1 MSKIKTV
8 KSFIQDQE
16 GIPPDQQRLI
26 FAGKQLEDD
35 RRLCQYYIT
44 KESTLHLVLRLRGMI
59 STFDYELDETDV
71 FSKFLHYYGSDPSV
85 EKPSPDDIRKLM
97 SDPKNRKTRGDEGYT
112 FQEKTEFLHQTEMDQ
127 LKFFMDQVYE
137 KKDKPTDLKIVF
149 SSKAAFDKVLG
160 LDASSEI
167 FNTTRELHMTGC
179 GKIALRRTKA
189 LSTPFLS
196 IWIRKKK
203 GDRRSNSV

>member
-1 MSKIKTV
+1 MLRLRNRTIVVDPENKLSYRKLRSGKWVRRSSHNVSYQKPTLPLFIKTLTGKTLFHAFHRMSKIKTV

-97 SDPKNRKTRGDEGYT
+97 SDPKNRKARGDEGYT
-112 FQEKTEFLHQTEMDQ
+112 FQEKNG
-127 LKFFMDQVYE
+127 
-137 KKDKPTDLKIVF
+137 VF
-149 SSKAAFDKVLG
+149 
-160 LDASSEI
+160 AS
-167 FNTTRELHMTGC
+167 N
-179 GKIALRRTKA
+179 
-189 LSTPFLS
+189 
-196 IWIRKKK
+196 
-203 GDRRSNSV
+203 